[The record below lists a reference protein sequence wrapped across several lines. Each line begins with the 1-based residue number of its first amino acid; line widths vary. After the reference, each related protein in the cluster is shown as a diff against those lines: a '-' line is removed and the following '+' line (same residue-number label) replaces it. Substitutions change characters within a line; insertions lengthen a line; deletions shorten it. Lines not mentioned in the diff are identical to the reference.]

1 MLAADQHVASV
12 GVLEVDVE
20 QEQQP
25 EVEQPWVDDHGGEA
39 VLVSLSM
46 MKCRASVCQC

>member
-1 MLAADQHVASV
+1 MEMLAADQHVAGV

-25 EVEQPWVDDHGGEA
+25 EVE
-39 VLVSLSM
+39 
-46 MKCRASVCQC
+46 